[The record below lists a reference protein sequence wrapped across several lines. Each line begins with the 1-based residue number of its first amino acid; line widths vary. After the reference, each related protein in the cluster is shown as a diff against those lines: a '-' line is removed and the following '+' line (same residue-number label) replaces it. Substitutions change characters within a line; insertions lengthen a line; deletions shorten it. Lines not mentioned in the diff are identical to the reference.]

1 MFSYESHF
9 PCMISQSYIEVKKYV
24 KVTLLVVSSLQHR
37 MSIDL
42 QMKIV
47 KKIHSSTEITPDQA
61 SVSSRLIS

>member
-1 MFSYESHF
+1 MLSYESHF

-47 KKIHSSTEITPDQA
+47 
-61 SVSSRLIS
+61 

>member
-1 MFSYESHF
+1 MLSYESHF

-24 KVTLLVVSSLQHR
+24 EVILLVVSSLQHR

-47 KKIHSSTEITPDQA
+47 KKFILLLRSLLI
-61 SVSSRLIS
+61 RLQ